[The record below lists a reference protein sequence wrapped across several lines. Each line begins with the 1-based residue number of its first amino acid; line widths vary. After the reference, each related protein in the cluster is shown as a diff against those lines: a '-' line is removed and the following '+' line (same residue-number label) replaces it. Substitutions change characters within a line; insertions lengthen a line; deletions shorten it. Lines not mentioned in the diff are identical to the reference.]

1 MGAVDIVTAELVVEV
16 GVVDE
21 DVAGVEAS
29 GDVGLG
35 EVPRVVDEVDRAS
48 AGMIVV
54 NRRRTDGNFLHCHD
68 ETCVWPRC

>member
-21 DVAGVEAS
+21 DGARVEAS

-35 EVPRVVDEVDRAS
+35 EVPRVVDEVD
-48 AGMIVV
+48 
-54 NRRRTDGNFLHCHD
+54 
-68 ETCVWPRC
+68 